1 MPTEKMTMVTLS
13 GPLESIDMALQTL
26 VMDRE
31 FHMENTVD
39 AISPVLSIS
48 RFSSANPYSP
58 SLDTAVSLMQKL
70 DVQPEYRIWPSQME
84 AEEVSQWLNELS
96 EKLSAAEKARDDSL
110 KTALDD
116 ENILSQLSYFEGVDE
131 ELNDLLHMKYVKFR
145 VGRIPEDKYELC
157 LQEMKENKEVY
168 YVSTGSYDEWVY
180 GLYFVLP
187 RVADKVDGQFTAM
200 GFERVRVA
208 RELDKDTT
216 PQEAKQLYA
225 KGAEEARLEAARQDE
240 IISRLKTDNAEK
252 LLAYYSWLRY
262 MSDTFD
268 LRYYAGYRYD
278 RFYIVGWVPGETAR
292 EYVAEV
298 EANEG
303 FACVIG
309 GSDKRAQIK
318 PPVKMKE
325 SRLAKIFSPFVEM
338 YGMPSYGEIDPRSFM
353 AITYTIIFGIMFG
366 DVGQGVC
373 LALVGF
379 IMWKLKKMWLGRVLV
394 LAGCSSTVFGF
405 VYGSIFGFEEII
417 PGFHVLEG
425 GNTMKILLIAVAL
438 GVVLMLICMVMNII
452 NGIRQRDIKKIFF
465 SPNGIAGAVMY
476 LSLAA
481 GVALTALA
489 GINVMTPLYII
500 VLIILPLLMIFA
512 AEPLTKLVK
521 KEKDWKPESIGM
533 FVVEGFF
540 ELFETMLA
548 YVSNTVSFLRVGA
561 FAISHAGMMMVV
573 FMLAQTANGG
583 HNPVAI
589 VLGNVI
595 VMGIEGVLVCIQV
608 MRLEF
613 YEMFGRFYEGS
624 GVKYETKTIDYT
636 RLPTKNSV

>member
-1 MPTEKMTMVTLS
+1 MPTDKMTMVTLS
-13 GPLESIDMALQTL
+13 GPLEMIDMALQTL

-48 RFSSANPYSP
+48 RFSSANPYSQ
-58 SLDTAVSLMQKL
+58 SLDMAVSLMQKL
-70 DVQPEYRIWPSQME
+70 DVQPEYRNWPSRLEQE
-84 AEEVSQWLNELS
+84 TVNQWLSELS
-96 EKLSAAEKARDDSL
+96 QKLAAAEKTRDDKL

-116 ENILSQLSYFEGVDE
+116 DNILSQLRYFEGVDE
-131 ELNDLLHMKYVKFR
+131 ELDELLHMKYVKFR
-145 VGRIPEDKYELC
+145 AGRIPADKYELC
-157 LQEMKENKEVY
+157 FQEMKENKEVY
-168 YVSTGSYDEWVY
+168 YVATGSHEEWVY

-216 PQEAKQLYA
+216 PQQAAELYA
-225 KGAEEARLEAARQDE
+225 REAEQAREEAARQQQL
-240 IISRLKTDNAEK
+240 IEK
-252 LLAYYSWLRY
+252 LKKDHADRLLSYYSWLRY

-278 RFYIVGWVPGETAR
+278 RFYIVGWVPGETAE

-298 EANEG
+298 ESHEG
-303 FACVIG
+303 FACIIG
-309 GSDKRAQIK
+309 GSDKRARIT

-325 SRLAKIFSPFVEM
+325 GKLAKIFSPFVEM
-338 YGMPSYGEIDPRSFM
+338 YGMPSYGEIDPGNFM
-353 AITYTIIFGIMFG
+353 AITYTLIFGIMFG
-366 DVGQGVC
+366 DVGQGAC

-379 IMWKLKKMWLGRVLV
+379 LMWKLKKMWLGRVLI
-394 LAGCSSTVFGF
+394 LAGCSSTLFGF
-405 VYGSIFGFEEII
+405 VYGSIFGFEDII

-425 GNTMKILLIAVAL
+425 GNTMKILLIAVAV
-438 GVVLMLICMVMNII
+438 GVVMMLICMVLNII
-452 NGIRQRDIKKIFF
+452 NGIRQKDIKKILF
-465 SPNGIAGAVMY
+465 SSNGVAGAVMY

-481 GVALTALA
+481 GVALTALM
-489 GINVMTPLYII
+489 GINVFSPLYII
-500 VLIILPLLMIFA
+500 VLIVLPLLMIFA
-512 AEPLTKLVK
+512 AEPLTKLIK
-521 KEKDWKPESIGM
+521 REKDWKPESVGM

-548 YVSNTVSFLRVGA
+548 YVSSTVSFLRVGA

-589 VLGNVI
+589 VLGNII
-595 VMGIEGVLVCIQV
+595 VMGIEGVLVCIQI

-613 YEMFGRFYEGS
+613 YEMFGRFYEGT
-624 GVKYETKTIDYT
+624 GVKYRPRTIEYTK
-636 RLPTKNSV
+636 LPTKNSV